1 MEISQHSPS
10 GIMVFSDAQLVFG
23 QEGGEQL
30 DWPSWNSEYRH
41 DRINS
46 VLTTFHVHNDREKG
60 AERKKEKDDRLFGKE
75 EKKGK
80 KKDETNQRI
89 KERTNERSK

>member
-1 MEISQHSPS
+1 MQISQHSPS
-10 GIMVFSDAQLVFG
+10 GIMVFLDAQLVFG
-23 QEGGEQL
+23 QEEGEQL

-60 AERKKEKDDRLFGKE
+60 AERKKEKETR
-75 EKKGK
+75 KK
-80 KKDETNQRI
+80 R
-89 KERTNERSK
+89 KERKKMKQINV

>member
-1 MEISQHSPS
+1 MNERKEKKKYLCKSRSILLQVLWS
-10 GIMVFSDAQLVFG
+10 FKTR
-23 QEGGEQL
+23 
-30 DWPSWNSEYRH
+30 SWFLGKKEENNWIDRPETANYRH

-80 KKDETNQRI
+80 EKDEINQ
-89 KERTNERSK
+89 